1 MAAYPATHTPPAR
14 NNTRKPNL
22 KLFQNNDPENEL
34 TKTTKKKKTNAKDA
48 AVLFLATQSLIRAAA
63 RQSLFLPCPGKT
75 QSHISSTSTLTDQI
89 KNLHSSA
96 RLVETS
102 WQSKNPES
110 QALFLTGTLFQQHFL
125 FHKPPSTIHCYKKI
139 VLQADPGHR
148 KRHNQKGG
156 EKNTKKKRK
165 KERRKSSFR
174 NIYTLFLLAHLSGA
188 KALTKQQRFPCFV
201 AMEVVKLL
209 VSERAD
215 AKREGDHCTGLDW
228 TGLVWTGLDRTGL
241 DWTGPDW
248 VW

>member
-22 KLFQNNDPENEL
+22 KLFQNNESRERTHKNNQ
-34 TKTTKKKKTNAKDA
+34 KKKTNAKDA

-139 VLQADPGHR
+139 VLQADLLDIGKDTTR
-148 KRHNQKGG
+148 KGG
-156 EKNTKKKRK
+156 KKTQKKKK
-165 KERRKSSFR
+165 K
-174 NIYTLFLLAHLSGA
+174 
-188 KALTKQQRFPCFV
+188 
-201 AMEVVKLL
+201 
-209 VSERAD
+209 
-215 AKREGDHCTGLDW
+215 
-228 TGLVWTGLDRTGL
+228 
-241 DWTGPDW
+241 
-248 VW
+248 

>member
-139 VLQADPGHR
+139 VLQADLLDIGKDTTR
-148 KRHNQKGG
+148 KGG
-156 EKNTKKKRK
+156 KKTQKKKK
-165 KERRKSSFR
+165 KERKKKIKLPKYIYSFPPRTSFR
-174 NIYTLFLLAHLSGA
+174 SKSFDKTTEISLLRSDGGGEAS
-188 KALTKQQRFPCFV
+188 C
-201 AMEVVKLL
+201 E
-209 VSERAD
+209 
-215 AKREGDHCTGLDW
+215 
-228 TGLVWTGLDRTGL
+228 
-241 DWTGPDW
+241 
-248 VW
+248 

>member
-22 KLFQNNDPENEL
+22 KLFQNNESRERTHKNNQ
-34 TKTTKKKKTNAKDA
+34 KKKTNAKDA

-139 VLQADPGHR
+139 VLQADLLDIGKDTTR
-148 KRHNQKGG
+148 KGG
-156 EKNTKKKRK
+156 KKKKKKKKRK
-165 KERRKSSFR
+165 KEENQASEIYILFSSSHIF
-174 NIYTLFLLAHLSGA
+174 
-188 KALTKQQRFPCFV
+188 QEQ
-201 AMEVVKLL
+201 KL
-209 VSERAD
+209 
-215 AKREGDHCTGLDW
+215 
-228 TGLVWTGLDRTGL
+228 
-241 DWTGPDW
+241 
-248 VW
+248 